1 MFALFL
7 CCTQLACPLT
17 GEEEGEEGDTTGI
30 SVVPGQSTSKR
41 TQPVCATHY
50 ATTTAGCDCGMM
62 NFSMALRIAR
72 GGQGGVSGNG
82 KRRHGVERLLPS
94 PSPHLPLLQRVHLC
108 AFWVWLRVRALSA
121 TRLPRALMKPGNK
134 SAADFVNGTIK
145 LAQIVT
151 YKTNHVT

>member
-7 CCTQLACPLT
+7 CCTHLACPLT
-17 GEEEGEEGDTTGI
+17 GEEEGDTTGI

-72 GGQGGVSGNG
+72 ERGEG
-82 KRRHGVERLLPS
+82 KWEWEATAWRRTAPLLS
-94 PSPHLPLLQRVHLC
+94 PLPLLQRVHLC